1 VKNAFFVLSLQL
13 VCMSSTFTQSAAVAE
28 KSPPQPA
35 VTLAVAP
42 VTSTSPTQK
51 VKNRVAGSIGNT
63 FTITLTSPRP
73 IFLATL
79 EIAAQGTGLSGK
91 AHLSGTAEQHE
102 KRMVPNDGG
111 YSRVLFFIGT
121 TLPAGTATYVVTLP
135 GDCWYVSLD
144 FPNAV
149 LWSPTKDD
157 LVNAATTYGVTLGTS
172 RRYPAKKPRRR

>member
-1 VKNAFFVLSLQL
+1 MKNTFFVLAAQL
-13 VCMSSTFTQSAAVAE
+13 ICLSSAFTQSTAVPE
-28 KSPPQPA
+28 KSPPQPV

-42 VTSTSPTQK
+42 VIETSPTQK
-51 VKNRVAGSIGNT
+51 VKKRVAGSIGNT
-63 FTITLTSPRP
+63 FTITLTTPRP
-73 IFLATL
+73 MFLATL

-102 KRMVPNDGG
+102 KRMDPNDGG
-111 YSRVLFFIGT
+111 YSRVLFFIGA

-149 LWSPTKDD
+149 LWSATRDD
-157 LVNAATTYGVTLGTS
+157 FVNAATTFGVTLGTS
-172 RRYPAKKPRRR
+172 RRYPAKKPRRH